1 MRMRKYMY
9 VYAYIYIKHKTCM
22 GWRLAAGDS
31 PKIRSVCN
39 WAQWRM
45 VTRAVTMVGRLVVNN
60 AEMHTCYTYITDHR
74 WHPMLAVF
82 ESLSSARN
90 AGMHIVWAWHLACF
104 VICN

>member
-1 MRMRKYMY
+1 
-9 VYAYIYIKHKTCM
+9 M

-60 AEMHTCYTYITDHR
+60 AEMHTCYLLH
-74 WHPMLAVF
+74 VF
-82 ESLSSARN
+82 ESLNFEQCSQCRYAHRVGL
-90 AGMHIVWAWHLACF
+90 APGMP
-104 VICN
+104 CNL